1 MLDLKVALGLYL
13 LDLGEQQVEAIEL
26 AADPRLLIMRLVLS
40 SGVLAPASGI
50 LVQPS
55 QAATVC
61 ELDQARI
68 SEPRYIIRPSPGFC
82 SQSEDCPSLPM
93 HVSSPT
99 MRATKRAAGRSSMP
113 RWTLAGGRS
122 TCSSTMHE

>member
-13 LDLGEQQVEAIEL
+13 LDLGEQQFEAIEL
-26 AADPRLLIMRLVLS
+26 AADLRLLIIRLVLS
-40 SGVLAPASGI
+40 SGVLAPASG
-50 LVQPS
+50 
-55 QAATVC
+55 TVC

-68 SEPRYIIRPSPGFC
+68 SEPRYAIGPSPGFC
-82 SQSEDCPSLPM
+82 SQSEDCLSLPM

-122 TCSSTMHE
+122 TGSSTMHE